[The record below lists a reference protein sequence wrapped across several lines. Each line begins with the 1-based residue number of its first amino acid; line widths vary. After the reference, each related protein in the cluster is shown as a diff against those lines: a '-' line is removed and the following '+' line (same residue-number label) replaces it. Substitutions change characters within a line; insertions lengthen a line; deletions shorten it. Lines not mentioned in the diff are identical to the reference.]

1 MIGSKVFRENSYP
14 TSAAKWK
21 HKLTTELPAVVC
33 ASRRDDVMAIGF
45 DHADIHQEL
54 ALRLVFE
61 FRILHSFSICDI
73 INSTM
78 PRWIYN
84 RPPDKC
90 QSTEIR
96 FAQSINNLLPDNWI
110 VRWGYW
116 YEDDRGIL
124 REGDFLVLGPHGGL
138 AVLEVKTSISHLAPT
153 GQWDTDDGD
162 NPLTQLMAEHAGVV
176 RRIQSVAGGRRLPFV
191 SKSLVFPLTEIASGI
206 SEYRGIPRSL
216 ILAAN
221 DVKDFPAAWRRLFN
235 GQVPVKTEQVAAF
248 LDAYGEGL
256 EPKAVKAFITE
267 TDKLI
272 LRQATASYRLLDML
286 SGNLQLVVE
295 GGVGTGKSWYAIE
308 QARRLAENAGADS
321 GRDVLMVA
329 YNLALCERLRASA
342 GKLRLERG
350 SITVHSSE
358 SIAASI
364 LEALGIPHEVPLE
377 KDAKERYFNETLPL
391 LAIEALMT
399 ERGTLVHLLGQ
410 FDALVVDEAQ
420 DHDTALPGISSY
432 PDHAGW
438 WSIYAALLR
447 HGWQSPMAIFGDAAQ
462 RPPFRVQNRF
472 CLDTVRQKL
481 TQHAH
486 LRLNRALRYT
496 RPIYRFLK
504 SLDSEGSCELS
515 ASLQTDGQLPDG
527 PEVEIYQTT
536 EALTSATVQQILD
549 RWKTS
554 GLCAPSKVL
563 ILHDRSQ
570 ISSTPLAGLDQ
581 LLDHPLRPYL
591 ETLDQA
597 ADDAIGHTSIHKAKG
612 LDALAVILIGLP
624 SYDQLTRPHDRF
636 TYFMGASRARQL
648 LACVHTE

>member
-1 MIGSKVFRENSYP
+1 
-14 TSAAKWK
+14 
-21 HKLTTELPAVVC
+21 
-33 ASRRDDVMAIGF
+33 
-45 DHADIHQEL
+45 
-54 ALRLVFE
+54 
-61 FRILHSFSICDI
+61 
-73 INSTM
+73 M

-96 FAQSINNLLPDNWI
+96 FAQSLNDLLPDTWI

-176 RRIQSVAGGRRLPFV
+176 RRIQSVSGGRRLPFV
-191 SKSLVFPLTEIASGI
+191 SKSLVFPLTEIAASL
-206 SEYRGIPRSL
+206 SEYRGIPRGL

-221 DVKDFPAAWRRLFN
+221 DVKDFPAAWRRLFT
-235 GQVPVKTEQVAAF
+235 GQIPVKAEQTAAF

-267 TDKLI
+267 TEKLI

-286 SGNLQLVVE
+286 ADNLQLVVE
-295 GGVGTGKSWYAIE
+295 GSVGTGKSWYAIE
-308 QARRLAENAGADS
+308 QARRLAENTGADS

-350 SITVHSSE
+350 SITVRSSE
-358 SIAASI
+358 SIAAEI
-364 LEALGIPHEVPLE
+364 LEAAGMTHEVPAARE
-377 KDAKERYFNETLPL
+377 EAQRYFDETLPL
-391 LAIEALMT
+391 LAIEALTT
-399 ERGTLVHLLGQ
+399 ETSSLGHLMGKY
-410 FDALVVDEAQ
+410 DALVVDEAQ
-420 DHDTALPGISSY
+420 DHDTALPGSSSQ

-438 WSIYAALLR
+438 WSIYVALLQQS
-447 HGWQSPMAIFGDAAQ
+447 WQSPMAIFGDAAQ
-462 RPPFRVQNRF
+462 RPPFRATDRF
-472 CLDTVRQKL
+472 SLDTVRQRL

-486 LRLNRALRYT
+486 LRLNRVLRYT

-504 SLDSEGSCELS
+504 QLHGEGSHDLA

-527 PEVEIYQTT
+527 PEVEIHQAAASQTP
-536 EALTSATVQQILD
+536 ALVEQILD
-549 RWKTS
+549 RWHST

-570 ISSTPLAGLDQ
+570 ISNTPLAGLEQ

-597 ADDAIGHTSIHKAKG
+597 TGDAIGHTSIHKAKG
-612 LDALAVILIGLP
+612 LDALAVILVGLP
-624 SYDQLTRPHDRF
+624 SFDQLTRPYDRF

-648 LACVHTE
+648 LACVHTGL